1 MLLTIG
7 IFLFCC
13 SLLLSVKL
21 YFTMKYNKILF
32 TRSWKLERFLM
43 DIYNDVPP
51 KIQERIERE
60 LNSIQPL

>member
-7 IFLFCC
+7 IFLLCS

-21 YFTMKYNKILF
+21 YYTTKYNKILF